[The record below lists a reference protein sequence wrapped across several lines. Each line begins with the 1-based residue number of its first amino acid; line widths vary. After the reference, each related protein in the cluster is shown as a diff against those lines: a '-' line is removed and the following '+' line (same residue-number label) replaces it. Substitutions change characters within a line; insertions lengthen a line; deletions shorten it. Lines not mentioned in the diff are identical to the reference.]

1 MPPSKSKMSKA
12 APAAEL
18 LEQMEKMN
26 DMLNAE
32 NKMMEDKIGEMNG
45 ENVEWMKKCQELQG
59 EVEGA
64 ELQHEQALTLLLSE
78 KTEVEAKLRS
88 KERQFD
94 TFKQQCLTAAK
105 QSVDIV
111 RKDKQTD
118 VEALSKALE
127 DSSEALKKADEELK
141 RMKLKELIKDD

>member
-1 MPPSKSKMSKA
+1 M
-12 APAAEL
+12 
-18 LEQMEKMN
+18 
-26 DMLNAE
+26 
-32 NKMMEDKIGEMNG
+32 
-45 ENVEWMKKCQELQG
+45 
-59 EVEGA
+59 
-64 ELQHEQALTLLLSE
+64 
-78 KTEVEAKLRS
+78 EAKLRA

-141 RMKLKELIKDD
+141 RMKPKEMIKDDTKSL